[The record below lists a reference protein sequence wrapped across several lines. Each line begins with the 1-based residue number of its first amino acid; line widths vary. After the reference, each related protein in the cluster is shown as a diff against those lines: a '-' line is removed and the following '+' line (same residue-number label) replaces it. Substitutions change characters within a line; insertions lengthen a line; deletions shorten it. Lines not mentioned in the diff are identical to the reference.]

1 MKSRLIMI
9 FISIILILV
18 IVSIIRSIYSLW
30 QKEHLVIEQEQLKEK
45 LVQEQ
50 KQLQAKLKYVENP
63 EFIEQQARNKLNLQ
77 KEGEAVVVLPKNLTK
92 AKVDIPPQAVP
103 VWQQWLKLFF

>member
-30 QKEHLVIEQEQLKEK
+30 QKEQLVIEQEQLKEK

-77 KEGEAVVVLPKNLTK
+77 KEGEDSNL
-92 AKVDIPPQAVP
+92 
-103 VWQQWLKLFF
+103 